1 VKAPLSGAIV
11 YTVRR
16 QFTAHN
22 SLRTAEQYNAGT
34 IHHEKIKIP
43 LDEFLILLD

>member
-1 VKAPLSGAIV
+1 VFHRA
-11 YTVRR
+11 

-22 SLRTAEQYNAGT
+22 SPQHYSPRI
-34 IHHEKIKIP
+34 IHQEKIKNP